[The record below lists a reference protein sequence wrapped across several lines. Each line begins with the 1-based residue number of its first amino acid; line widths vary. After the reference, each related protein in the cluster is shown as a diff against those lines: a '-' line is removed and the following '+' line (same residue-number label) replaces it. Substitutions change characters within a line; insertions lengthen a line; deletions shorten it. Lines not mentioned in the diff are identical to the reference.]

1 MARLVPALPRQNL
14 AQAERDLTL
23 AIEDQLEDQ
32 YLLFQ
37 PTPARGAVIA
47 HPEEGVFAFVCMP
60 GLRPSGGGWVDSGG
74 NPVDPEQIAAAA
86 AAAFRE
92 IAGEA
97 AAGCSGLVFVPDL
110 PKGLVRPP
118 MVAGLTPIAIA
129 DSVLAA
135 CKAAPP
141 AAMPGAAGLERLLQ
155 TLAPG
160 TSPYAGDAITEAQAA
175 WRAQRLE
182 MEAEALAAA
191 AQPVAEEEPDRA
203 ILKMIDLCVNQAL
216 NGAKPWLQGLPL
228 RESEISSPRHL
239 LAPLIVA
246 TAESWAP
253 IVAGRGGR
261 GGFHLRLRPDEESLL
276 YFRVVEIIPS
286 APLLLYLPMVNLLRR
301 SCRGDLCVLDDV
313 VGTFRRWLIKHG
325 LEGIVGEDIEVRI
338 ATSS

>member
-1 MARLVPALPRQNL
+1 MARMVPALPRQNL
-14 AQAERDLTL
+14 AQADRNLVL

-60 GLRPSGGGWVDSGG
+60 GLRPAGGGWIDSGG
-74 NPVDPEQIAAAA
+74 QQVDPSEISRAVAG
-86 AAAFRE
+86 AFRE

-97 AAGCSGLVFVPDL
+97 AGDCVGLVFVPDL
-110 PKGLVRPP
+110 PKDLVRAPL
-118 MVAGLTPIAIA
+118 VAGLTPVAIA

-135 CKAAPP
+135 CKAMRASPP
-141 AAMPGAAGLERLLQ
+141 GEAGVERLLQ

-160 TSPYAGDAITEAQAA
+160 TTSYEGDRITEAQAS
-175 WRAQRLE
+175 WRAARADLE
-182 MEAEALAAA
+182 ADALATAA
-191 AQPVAEEEPDRA
+191 GSVNEEEPDRA
-203 ILKMIDLCVNQAL
+203 ILKMIDACVIQAL
-216 NGAKPWLQGLPL
+216 NGARPWLQGLPM
-228 RESEISSPRHL
+228 RESEVSSPRHL

-246 TAESWAP
+246 AAESWAQ

-261 GGFHLRLRPDEESLL
+261 GGFHVRLRRDEQSLL

-286 APLLLYLPMVNLLRR
+286 APLLLYLPIVNLLRR
-301 SCRGDLCVLDDV
+301 SCRGEQCVLDDV
-313 VGTFRRWLIKHG
+313 VGTFRRWLIKNG
-325 LEGIVGEDIEVRI
+325 LEGLVNDDIEVRI

>member
-1 MARLVPALPRQNL
+1 MARMVPALPRQNL
-14 AQAERDLTL
+14 TEAERDLVL
-23 AIEDQLEDQ
+23 AVEDQLEDQ

-37 PTPARGAVIA
+37 PTPARGAVVA

-60 GLRPSGGGWVDSGG
+60 GLRPSGGGWIDAEGRT
-74 NPVDPEQIAAAA
+74 VDPVEIGRAAAG
-86 AAAFRE
+86 AFRE

-97 AAGCSGLVFVPDL
+97 AEDCVGLVFVPDL

-118 MVAGLTPIAIA
+118 LVAGLTPIAIA

-135 CKAAPP
+135 CKALRTSAPGN
-141 AAMPGAAGLERLLQ
+141 ARVERLLQ

-160 TSPYAGDAITEAQAA
+160 TSPYEGDRITEAQAS
-175 WRAQRLE
+175 WRAARAD
-182 MEAEALAAA
+182 MEAEALALAA
-191 AQPVAEEEPDRA
+191 GPAGDEEPDRA
-203 ILKMIDLCVNQAL
+203 ILKMVDACVNQAL
-216 NGAKPWLQGLPL
+216 SGARPWLQGLPM

-246 TAESWAP
+246 AAEDWAQ

-261 GGFHLRLRPDEESLL
+261 GGFHVRLRPDDQSLL

-286 APLLLYLPMVNLLRR
+286 APLLLYLPIVNLLRR
-301 SCRGDLCVLDDV
+301 SCRGDQCILDDIV
-313 VGTFRRWLIKHG
+313 RKFRRWLIKNN
-325 LEGIVGEDIEVRI
+325 LEGIVSEDIEVRI